1 MSLTEEQL
9 NHLEHRLQSERAR
22 ARALLDRMVG
32 ERSGSSER
40 ESAGDL
46 SAAPSHMA
54 DLGTDTMNAELD
66 ESNATRVS
74 RELAE
79 IDAALDRLHTTPDRF
94 GRCENSDREIPFA
107 RLDMIP
113 WARTCD

>member
-1 MSLTEEQL
+1 MSLTQEQL

-22 ARALLDRMVG
+22 ARELLDRMVG
-32 ERSGSSER
+32 ERSDSSER
-40 ESAGDL
+40 DSAGDL
-46 SAAPSHMA
+46 SAMPSHMA

-74 RELAE
+74 FELAE
-79 IDAALDRLHTTPDRF
+79 IDAALDRLHAAPEQF
-94 GRCENSDREIPFA
+94 GRCENTDREIPFS